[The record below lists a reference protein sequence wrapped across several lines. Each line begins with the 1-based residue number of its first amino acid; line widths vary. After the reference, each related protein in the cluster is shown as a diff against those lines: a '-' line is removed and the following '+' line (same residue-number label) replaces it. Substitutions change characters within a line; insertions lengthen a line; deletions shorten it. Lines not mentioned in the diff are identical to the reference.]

1 MIKDAN
7 ILLSVV
13 NTALRDKYSS
23 LEEYAREED
32 VSVDEI
38 LNILESIGYY
48 YDEKTNSFKLK
59 ALSQY

>member
-13 NTALRDKYSS
+13 NTALRDKYRS

-48 YDEKTNSFKLK
+48 YDENANSFKLK
-59 ALSQY
+59 ALSQ

>member
-1 MIKDAN
+1 MIQDAN

-48 YDEKTNSFKLK
+48 YDKYSNSFRSK
-59 ALSQY
+59 